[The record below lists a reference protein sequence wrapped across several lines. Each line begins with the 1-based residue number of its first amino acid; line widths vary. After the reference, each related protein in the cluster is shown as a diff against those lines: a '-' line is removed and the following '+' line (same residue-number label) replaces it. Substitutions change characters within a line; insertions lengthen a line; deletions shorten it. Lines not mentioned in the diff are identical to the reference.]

1 MAAARTLKLAQVPTI
16 EVRGLSDT
24 EKRQLMLADNRIAL
38 NAGWDQELLAVE
50 LSEILVEGGDIELLG
65 FEVAEVD

>member
-1 MAAARTLKLAQVPTI
+1 
-16 EVRGLSDT
+16 
-24 EKRQLMLADNRIAL
+24 MLADNRIAL